1 MPDAAPPAGTELA
14 PARRFSRL
22 VTAWSLITLG
32 GPGALVPG
40 GLWWLGALGVAVW
53 VTTVARPGRRA
64 FTLEWLVGGAA
75 MGIQIW
81 WIGYVFE
88 ATVPASMVVMGFYA
102 ALGGPLARRLC
113 NQSTGTQATD
123 VQLPGTQS
131 RARVLP
137 FTLIAPLAWLF
148 AEGLQHAI
156 QIPFS
161 WGWMRLGHLAADDPF
176 LIGSARVW
184 GAVGLSAVV
193 AGVGGAVADAAARRL
208 RTAALGATGWIG
220 LALLMGAVTSPP
232 PMLERGP
239 RLLMVQPGMT
249 MERKQFA
256 SPTERLDVQLEIT
269 RNALNAL
276 AAAGE
281 APPDAVVW
289 AETMLPIE
297 LAAEG
302 VVEAIRDETA
312 SFAPWHGDPL
322 RLLQADRVERQIVRD
337 VILDQILPPGTAF
350 VSGVEEWVLLD
361 GRIRRTNVGAAWER
375 DAPRHTVPK
384 THLVIGGETA
394 FGLDEIGFVRDFAYK
409 MAGYVPDLLPGEAT
423 GVLTIPKRAA
433 VAEDAVGEGA
443 RWHLATTVCFDN
455 AFVRPYTE
463 PVRRERVDAHLVLSN
478 EAWYRTSFEFDQMM
492 AFSKVM
498 AAATGRSMARC
509 TNSGITAVIGPDGRE
524 RERLVGP
531 GPDGRSTDRAVAG
544 WMLAE
549 VPVPGPGASSP
560 PYTRFG
566 PIWSLGLLVVAIAVG
581 PLVALRRRRAAES

>member
-1 MPDAAPPAGTELA
+1 MPDAAPPSGTELS
-14 PARRFSRL
+14 PARRFPRL
-22 VTAWSLITLG
+22 VTAWALVTLA

-40 GLWWLGALGVAVW
+40 GLWWLGSLGVALW
-53 VTTVARPGRRA
+53 IATVARPGRRA
-64 FTLEWLVGGAA
+64 FTLEWLVGGVA

-102 ALGGPLARRLC
+102 ALGGPLARRLVA
-113 NQSTGTQATD
+113 G
-123 VQLPGTQS
+123 PR
-131 RARVLP
+131 RALP
-137 FTLIAPLAWLF
+137 FTLLAPLAWLF

-193 AGVGGAVADAAARRL
+193 AGVGGALADAAVRRL
-208 RTAALGATGWIG
+208 RTAAIGAVSWIGVALLLGA
-220 LALLMGAVTSPP
+220 ATSPP
-232 PMLERGP
+232 PTLERGP

-249 MERKQFA
+249 MERKQLA
-256 SPTERLDVQLEIT
+256 SPNERLDVQLEIT
-269 RNALNAL
+269 RSALETL

-302 VVEAIRDETA
+302 VVDAIRDETA
-312 SFAPWHGDPL
+312 SLAPWHGDPL
-322 RLLQADRVERQIVRD
+322 RLLDADRVEQQIVRD
-337 VILDQILPPGTAF
+337 LILERFLPEGTAF

-375 DAPRHTVPK
+375 DRPRHTVPK
-384 THLVIGGETA
+384 THLVIAGETA
-394 FGLDEIGFVRDFAYK
+394 FGLDEIGFVRDFAYR
-409 MAGYVPDLLPGEAT
+409 MAGYVPDLLPGETT
-423 GVLTIPKRAA
+423 GVLTISDR
-433 VAEDAVGEGA
+433 GA
-443 RWHLATTVCFDN
+443 RGSGALWHLATTVCFDN

-524 RERLVGP
+524 RERLFVP
-531 GPDGRSTDRAVAG
+531 GQGGRPTDRAAAG

-549 VPVPGPGASSP
+549 VPVPGPEASAP

-566 PIWSLGLLVVAIAVG
+566 ALWSLGLLVVAILAG
-581 PLVALRRRRAAES
+581 PLVAWRRARASKP

>member
-1 MPDAAPPAGTELA
+1 MSDAAPSPRATASATELA
-14 PARRFSRL
+14 PARRFPRL
-22 VTAWSLITLG
+22 VTAWALVTLA

-40 GLWWLGALGVAVW
+40 GLWWLGSIGVALW
-53 VTTVARPGRRA
+53 IATVARPGRRA
-64 FTLEWLVGGAA
+64 FTLEWLVGGVA

-102 ALGGPLARRLC
+102 ALGGPLARRLVA
-113 NQSTGTQATD
+113 G
-123 VQLPGTQS
+123 PS
-131 RARVLP
+131 RALP
-137 FTLIAPLAWLF
+137 FTLLAPLAWLF
-148 AEGLQHAI
+148 AEGLQHAV

-193 AGVGGAVADAAARRL
+193 AGVGGALADAAARRL
-208 RTAALGATGWIG
+208 RTAAIGAVSWIG
-220 LALLMGAVTSPP
+220 AALLLGAVTSPP
-232 PMLERGP
+232 PVLERGP

-256 SPTERLDVQLEIT
+256 SPNERLDVQLEIT
-269 RNALNAL
+269 RSALETL

-297 LAAEG
+297 LAAAG
-302 VVEAIRDETA
+302 VIDAIRDETA
-312 SFAPWHGDPL
+312 SFAPWHGDPQ
-322 RLLQADRVERQIVRD
+322 RLLDADRVEQQIVRD
-337 VILDQILPPGTAF
+337 LILERFLPKGTAF

-361 GRIRRTNVGAAWER
+361 GRIRRTNVGAAWVR
-375 DAPRHTVPK
+375 DRPRQTVPK

-394 FGLDEIGFVRDFAYK
+394 FGLDEIGFVRDFAYE

-423 GVLTIPKRAA
+423 GVLTIPDRV
-433 VAEDAVGEGA
+433 VAPSGA
-443 RWHLATTVCFDN
+443 LWHLATTVCFDN

-509 TNSGITAVIGPDGRE
+509 TNSGITGVIGPDGRE
-524 RERLVGP
+524 RERLFVP
-531 GPDGRSTDRAVAG
+531 GPDGRPTDRAVAG

-549 VPVPGPGASSP
+549 VPVPGPEASAP

-566 PIWSLGLLVVAIAVG
+566 PLWSLGLLVVAILAG
-581 PLVALRRRRAAES
+581 PLVAWRRSRASNR